1 MESNAQVK
9 TGQGEEIDG
18 RSEAVIVSQID
29 LGA

>member
-1 MESNAQVK
+1 MKSNEQV
-9 TGQGEEIDG
+9 TIGQGQEIDD

>member
-18 RSEAVIVSQID
+18 WSEAVIVSESD
-29 LGA
+29 LRA